1 MDKKRHGCETLN
13 KGPTKSAQT
22 DDPKEIL
29 KNFRKFHKKTNSI
42 H

>member
-1 MDKKRHGCETLN
+1 MDKKSHGCETPN
-13 KGPTKSAQT
+13 KESTNSAQT

-29 KNFRKFHKKTNSI
+29 KNFRKFHKKTNWI